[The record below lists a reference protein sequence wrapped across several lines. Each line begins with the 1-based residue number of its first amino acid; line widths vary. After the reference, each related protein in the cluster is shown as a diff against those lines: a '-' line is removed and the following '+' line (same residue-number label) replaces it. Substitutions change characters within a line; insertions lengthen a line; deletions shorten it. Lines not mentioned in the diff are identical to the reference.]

1 MFNNN
6 VEDEADF
13 CEAYKSQILNN
24 GSREEKPSNTF
35 SKILTILLL
44 LIIIV
49 AVSIYGYIYITNNI
63 NTSPPAS
70 VQVIDDDDL
79 IVMDEDEEEPIG
91 IMPPT
96 VGELDID
103 KIAKD
108 VKLAIEKGDDDKK
121 VEKKEEKPKEKI
133 EKPLKVPTGDAQSA
147 YLEELAKLSEEIDKE
162 RK

>member
-1 MFNNN
+1 LFNNN
-6 VEDEADF
+6 SGDEANF

-49 AVSIYGYIYITNNI
+49 AVSIYGYIYITDNV
-63 NTSPPAS
+63 NTPPSS
-70 VQVIDDDDL
+70 VQMIDDNDL

-91 IMPPT
+91 IMPPSIE
-96 VGELDID
+96 ELDID

-108 VKLAIEKGDDDKK
+108 VKLAIEEKGDNSKK
-121 VEKKEEKPKEKI
+121 VEKKEEKSKEKI
-133 EKPLKVPTGDAQSA
+133 EKPLKVPTGNAQSA